1 MSVRSGC
8 ILVLLLLISFVSPP
22 ERFAWDEERPL
33 RWSDFKGAPDYLLN
47 FAATTNSGMT
57 QSYTIDGYGVLDK
70 SSSKVLAHFYP
81 TFSWYKPA
89 DTTAVILRHEQS
101 HFDITEIHVRKL
113 RKRIQE
119 FTFTVSSKE
128 EIKKLYEFTEQERRE
143 AQKLFDKQTDHSRI
157 KSQEILWQKRIKDSL
172 RKYSQFT
179 SK

>member
-1 MSVRSGC
+1 MYLKPGY
-8 ILVLLLLISFVSPP
+8 ILVILLFISFVSPP

-47 FAATTNSGMT
+47 FVATTNSGMT

-70 SSSKVLAHFYP
+70 SSSTVMAHFYP

-89 DTTAVILRHEQS
+89 DTTAFILRHEQS

-119 FTFTVSSKE
+119 YSFTANSKE
-128 EIKKLYEFTEQERRE
+128 EIKQLYEITEQERR
-143 AQKLFDKQTDHSRI
+143 ATQRLFDEETDHSRI
-157 KSQEILWQKRIKDSL
+157 KGQEILWQERIRDSL
-172 RKYSQFT
+172 EKYWVFT
-179 SK
+179 P